1 MRRETSSVTLATTT
15 TYHQHHQ
22 YETVSSS
29 RQTQINSCYYLSY
42 RGRPSQHSKKNIPKR
57 NYNLCIYCRTESFR
71 LEGGSVMMDES
82 SQAAVM
88 PSESLHDILKCE
100 LEEENEKLLQS
111 SHFTTFDN
119 QLDDGESKQPDV
131 EHSQPCQHSQDV
143 EEACREREKERKPT
157 QSAWSQTPSSRH
169 HQTVKIDLSLKV
181 RPGRPEPSSSSSGK
195 KLTLVRGSSLSLVD
209 LPTFLPSSVRLG
221 KLASI
226 SHLIQNI
233 PIHKQLQQRREG
245 GAGSLPLSDKTMG
258 KKSQWTV
265 MCVALGFFSTCLILV
280 GCMLSITSEYQDQA
294 IARMLNMSLE
304 DIQTKG

>member
-1 MRRETSSVTLATTT
+1 
-15 TYHQHHQ
+15 
-22 YETVSSS
+22 
-29 RQTQINSCYYLSY
+29 
-42 RGRPSQHSKKNIPKR
+42 
-57 NYNLCIYCRTESFR
+57 
-71 LEGGSVMMDES
+71 MMDES
-82 SQAAVM
+82 CQAAVM

-111 SHFTTFDN
+111 GHCNTFDN
-119 QLDDGESKQPDV
+119 QLDDGEARQCEG
-131 EHSQPCQHSQDV
+131 EHYQHSQHSQHSQGV
-143 EEACREREKERKPT
+143 EEVSRERDRERK
-157 QSAWSQTPSSRH
+157 SAWSQTCSKH
-169 HQTVKIDLSLKV
+169 HQTVKIDLSLK
-181 RPGRPEPSSSSSGK
+181 RSGRPKPPSSSSAK

-209 LPTFLPSSVRLG
+209 LPTFLPCSVRLG

-226 SHLIQNI
+226 SQLIQNI

-245 GAGSLPLSDKTMG
+245 RAGLPLSDKTMG

-265 MCVALGFFSTCLILV
+265 MCVALGFFSSCLILV

>member
-1 MRRETSSVTLATTT
+1 MKVRALGPGWAVAA
-15 TYHQHHQ
+15 
-22 YETVSSS
+22 
-29 RQTQINSCYYLSY
+29 
-42 RGRPSQHSKKNIPKR
+42 
-57 NYNLCIYCRTESFR
+57 
-71 LEGGSVMMDES
+71 MDER
-82 SQAAVM
+82 SQATVM

-111 SHFTTFDN
+111 SLCTTFHN
-119 QLDDGESKQPDV
+119 QSDDGEERQGGGGIS
-131 EHSQPCQHSQDV
+131 EAQHSPDSPV
-143 EEACREREKERKPT
+143 WRERGRERVPT
-157 QSAWSQTPSSRH
+157 QSAWSQTCSKH
-169 HQTVKIDLSLKV
+169 QQTVKIDL
-181 RPGRPEPSSSSSGK
+181 RGRGRREPASRSSDGK

-245 GAGSLPLSDKTMG
+245 RAGLPMSDKTMG

-265 MCVALGFFSTCLILV
+265 MCVALGFFSSCLILV

>member
-1 MRRETSSVTLATTT
+1 M
-15 TYHQHHQ
+15 
-22 YETVSSS
+22 
-29 RQTQINSCYYLSY
+29 
-42 RGRPSQHSKKNIPKR
+42 
-57 NYNLCIYCRTESFR
+57 
-71 LEGGSVMMDES
+71 
-82 SQAAVM
+82 
-88 PSESLHDILKCE
+88 
-100 LEEENEKLLQS
+100 
-111 SHFTTFDN
+111 
-119 QLDDGESKQPDV
+119 
-131 EHSQPCQHSQDV
+131 
-143 EEACREREKERKPT
+143 PT
-157 QSAWSQTPSSRH
+157 QSAWSQTCSKH
-169 HQTVKIDLSLKV
+169 HQTVKIDLT
-181 RPGRPEPSSSSSGK
+181 RGGQTEPASRSSGGK

-245 GAGSLPLSDKTMG
+245 RAGLPMSDKTMG

-265 MCVALGFFSTCLILV
+265 MCVALGFFSSCLILV

>member
-1 MRRETSSVTLATTT
+1 M
-15 TYHQHHQ
+15 
-22 YETVSSS
+22 
-29 RQTQINSCYYLSY
+29 
-42 RGRPSQHSKKNIPKR
+42 K
-57 NYNLCIYCRTESFR
+57 
-71 LEGGSVMMDES
+71 DES

-111 SHFTTFDN
+111 GHCTTFHN
-119 QLDDGESKQPDV
+119 QSEVGETAREGEV
-131 EHSQPCQHSQDV
+131 EDSQFSHGVLEMSR
-143 EEACREREKERKPT
+143 EMTRTRERERERKPT
-157 QSAWSQTPSSRH
+157 QSAWSQTSSKH
-169 HQTVKIDLSLKV
+169 QQTVKIDLSLK
-181 RPGRPEPSSSSSGK
+181 RSALPEASSRSSSGK
-195 KLTLVRGSSLSLVD
+195 KVTLVRGSSLSLVD
-209 LPTFLPSSVRLG
+209 LPTFLPTSVRLG

-245 GAGSLPLSDKTMG
+245 RSGLAMSDKTMG

-265 MCVALGFFSTCLILV
+265 MCVALGFFSSCLILV